1 MFVDEPEK
9 LCYNENSNSGI
20 VENCP
25 SLRRIFAVFET
36 YREILQ
42 LIGKCLKKRRN
53 FCIIKFGR
61 GKPLSLL
68 PLFAFESEVIYVKH
82 Y

>member
-1 MFVDEPEK
+1 MKQRTFKLKFLENMFVDEPEK

-42 LIGKCLKKRRN
+42 LIGKMLEKTQK
-53 FCIIKFGR
+53 
-61 GKPLSLL
+61 LL
-68 PLFAFESEVIYVKH
+68 YN
-82 Y
+82 

>member
-25 SLRRIFAVFET
+25 SLWRIFAVFET

-42 LIGKCLKKRRN
+42 LIGKMLEKTQK
-53 FCIIKFGR
+53 
-61 GKPLSLL
+61 LL
-68 PLFAFESEVIYVKH
+68 YN
-82 Y
+82 